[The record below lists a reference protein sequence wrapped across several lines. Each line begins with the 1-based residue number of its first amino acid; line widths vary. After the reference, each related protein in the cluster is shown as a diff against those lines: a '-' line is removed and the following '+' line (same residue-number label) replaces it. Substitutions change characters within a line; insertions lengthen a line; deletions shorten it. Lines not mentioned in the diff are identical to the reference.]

1 MQQAKG
7 LVDIGWVIAGHMDRV
22 DLAAV
27 VQAREEALRYL
38 QRILPQFVWRITLV
52 HRVELVRGA
61 RVEPIDLLDAIVAE
75 RLARQWDFVFG
86 VTSADLETEFKDWMF
101 GCPAR
106 SMAAA
111 VLSTVRLDPLAW
123 RDHSDGEERI
133 EQIAHRLFALFL
145 HLLGHLAGLD
155 HCDQPTS
162 AMYPIETVYD
172 LDRIEGYDPE
182 SIQALADDLRD
193 VADPRLEEERDAQRG
208 WVGFYLRA
216 LWRGRDDVW
225 DAIRANRPWTLLYR
239 LNTLTTAAVSATLF
253 LLMTAEAWDLGMGLS
268 SAFIGELSLA
278 SLFLT
283 TWFIIRRQGLLVR
296 RMRPQWT
303 EQTVVTNASIVLTI
317 LGGMAALYVVLF
329 GMVGLLSLLLFRPH
343 VIIGWISSLGGP
355 PGPIHYMRLAGLI
368 ATLGLG
374 IGALGA
380 TIEDQTDFRHIA
392 FIDEET

>member
-1 MQQAKG
+1 MQRIKD

-27 VQAREEALRYL
+27 VQAREEALLYL
-38 QRILPQFVWRITLV
+38 QRTLPQFTWRITLV
-52 HRVELVRGA
+52 HRVELVREL
-61 RVEPIDLLDAIVAE
+61 RVEPIELLDAVAAE
-75 RLARQWDFVFG
+75 RLARQWDFAFAL
-86 VTSADLETEFKDWMF
+86 TSADLETEFKDWMF

-123 RDHSDGEERI
+123 RDHADGEERI
-133 EQIAHRLFALFL
+133 EQIAHRVFALFL
-145 HLLGHLAGLD
+145 HLLGHLAGLG
-155 HCDQPTS
+155 HSDQPTS
-162 AMYPIETVYD
+162 AMHPIETVYD
-172 LDRIEGYDPE
+172 LDMIEGYDDE
-182 SIQALADDLRD
+182 SLESLVADLRD
-193 VADPRLEEERDAQRG
+193 VADLRVEEERGGQGG

-225 DAIRANRPWTLLYR
+225 DAVRANRPWSLLYR
-239 LNTLTTAAVSATLF
+239 LNTLTTAAVSTTVI
-253 LLMTAEAWDLGMGLS
+253 LLMTAEAWDLGMTLS
-268 SAFIGELSLA
+268 NAFVGEISLV
-278 SLFLT
+278 SLLFT
-283 TWFIIRRQGLLVR
+283 TWFIVRRQGLLVR
-296 RMRPQWT
+296 RVRSQWT

-317 LGGMAALYVVLF
+317 LSGMAALYLMLF
-329 GMVGLLSLLLFRPH
+329 GMVCLLSLVLFRPSL
-343 VIIGWISSLGGP
+343 VSGWVSSLGGP
-355 PGPIHYMRLAGLI
+355 PEPVHYLRLAGLV